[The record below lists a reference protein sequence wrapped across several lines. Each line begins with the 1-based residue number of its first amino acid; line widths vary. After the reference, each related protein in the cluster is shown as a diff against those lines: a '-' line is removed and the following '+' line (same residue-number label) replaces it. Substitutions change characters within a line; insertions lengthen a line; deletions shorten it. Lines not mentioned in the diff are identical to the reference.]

1 MRARARGYTPPMHV
15 FSSTERPLWID
26 ALAAFAIGLVGETLI
41 LAGLVGPLGR
51 SPLTDLLL
59 PAGVGLVAGAATRRA
74 VAIAGVV
81 VGVVIAFQLAPSFG
95 GPSFGGDQ
103 LAAVLA
109 VGAAAFGFVIAFS
122 VRSSGEMAAGMPK
135 PMSSED
141 QARLTA
147 QFGSQLRTI
156 DPNAPGAFEQAT
168 VLLRRVNEQLQFMGP
183 VGPWGIGQGPVPEQP
198 TELLRIQAELVEAAR
213 ISALAAGARR
223 VTITASGMGGGIDV
237 QAVFGD
243 PIVPGE
249 VLAGDAEPRPID

>member
-1 MRARARGYTPPMHV
+1 MHT
-15 FSSTERPLWID
+15 FFFGPQRPLWID
-26 ALAAFAIGLVGETLI
+26 TLAAFAIGIVGQTLI
-41 LAGLVGPLGR
+41 LAGLVGSLGR

-59 PAGVGLVAGAATRRA
+59 PAGVGLVAGMATRRA
-74 VAIAGVV
+74 VGIAGVV

-95 GPSFGGDQ
+95 GPAFTADQ
-103 LAAVLA
+103 LPAILA
-109 VGAAAFGFVIAFS
+109 VGATAFGFVIAFS
-122 VRSSGEMAAGMPK
+122 IRSSGEMAAGMPK

-141 QARLTA
+141 RARLAT

-168 VLLRRVNEQLQFMGP
+168 VLLRQVNEQLQFMGP
-183 VGPWGIGQGPVPEQP
+183 IGPWGVGQAAAPEQP

-243 PIVPGE
+243 PIAPGE
-249 VLAGDAEPRPID
+249 VLPGDSEPRPID